1 MSLTP
6 ASRATLADV
15 IVLISQA
22 EFPDRRKEE
31 LRSAVRTVARLL
43 RTEPAAIAVD
53 PAALRRRLEAIAPEA
68 HGISRGCWTNVRS
81 LLTKAL
87 ALVRPMMPGRSRQA
101 ILPEWEAFTAT
112 LPFSRTIRLVPLL
125 RFLSARGRGPADV
138 SVADLDSYRDAI
150 MNDRLRKDPEKS
162 WDRLVWVWNWCLHN
176 VGGWPAIV
184 IERPTKR
191 VTYVLPWSA
200 FPPSFK
206 NDVDRFL
213 HRLSRQDISEDGPPR
228 PARPA
233 TLQKRSYQLRV
244 ASSALVHRGH
254 DAEAIGSIADL
265 LSLHRYQEILRF
277 FLDRHGGPKS
287 HQAAEVAAFL
297 KDVARHWAKVDE
309 PTLAKMK
316 RISSR
321 LALPRRGMTA
331 KNRER
336 HRPSDDTENVAA
348 FLALPQRLRR
358 EVEISKRN
366 DRSKAML
373 SQMAAAIAL
382 LQAAPIRLK
391 NLTALD
397 VNRNLIARGKRLYL
411 VVAESEVKNNE
422 PIDFELPAETRDIL
436 VWYVREHRPLLISEL
451 TNALFPGP
459 RVGAKSSNTLAKQ
472 IAQTVFRFTGLRIN
486 VHLVRHAAGKLFIDA
501 RPGQYEVMRRVLGH
515 RSIAT
520 TTGLYAGAETRS
532 AGSHFASVIAERRRA
547 LEQQSKK
554 AKSTLP
560 RRGIRGGG
568 QA

>member
-277 FLDRHGGPKS
+277 FLDRHGGPRS

-336 HRPSDDTENVAA
+336 LRPFDDTENVAA

-472 IAQTVFRFTGLRIN
+472 IPQTVFRFTGLRIN
-486 VHLVRHAAGKLFIDA
+486 VHLFRHAAGKLFLDA

>member
-68 HGISRGCWTNVRS
+68 HGISRGRWTNVRS

-277 FLDRHGGPKS
+277 FLDRHGGPRS

-336 HRPSDDTENVAA
+336 LRPFDDTENVAA

-459 RVGAKSSNTLAKQ
+459 RGGAKSSNTLAKQ
-472 IAQTVFRFTGLRIN
+472 IPQTVFRFTGLRIN
-486 VHLVRHAAGKLFIDA
+486 VHLFRHAAGKLFLDA